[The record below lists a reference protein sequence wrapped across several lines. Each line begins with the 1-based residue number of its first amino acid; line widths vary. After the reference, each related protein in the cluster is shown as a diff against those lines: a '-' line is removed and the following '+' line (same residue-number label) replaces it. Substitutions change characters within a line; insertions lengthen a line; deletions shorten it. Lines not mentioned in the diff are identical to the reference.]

1 MKARRIP
8 IPRGEIKMNRKSFFA
23 SGHLP
28 TLFSAFLYFDISFM
42 VWVLFGPM
50 TPFAAEQMRLSA
62 TQKGLLTAV
71 PLLGGAFFRP
81 LLGLL
86 ADRIGGRKAGLT
98 GLCLTII
105 PLILGWRF
113 AHELWQLYVIGFML
127 GIAGASFA
135 VALPLAGRWYPA
147 EHQGLAM
154 GIAGAGNSGTLIATL
169 FGPRIAQHYGWHTVF
184 GLALLPVV
192 LVLAVFFFI
201 AKDSPSKPA
210 PKPWSKYREVLAQA
224 DTWRLCFL
232 YSLTFGGFVGMAS
245 FLSVFFHDQYHLT
258 KVQAGDITTIV
269 VLSGSFLRPVGGWL
283 SDRIGG
289 FRMLLTLFCAIALC
303 LFVVSR
309 LPALGVVVP
318 ILFVAMGMLG
328 MGNGAVFQIA
338 PQRFGEDIELITG
351 IVGAAGGLGG
361 FFLPSALGALKDI
374 FGSYGTGLFCFASII
389 TLSAG
394 MLLEFGVH
402 WKSCW
407 SLQALER
414 AAVFSYRPVRR
425 RELEEISSTSEAA

>member
-1 MKARRIP
+1 MD
-8 IPRGEIKMNRKSFFA
+8 RKSFLQ
-23 SGHLP
+23 SGHVP

-50 TPFAAEQMRLSA
+50 TPFVAEQLSLSA

-71 PLLGGAFFRP
+71 PLLGGSFFRP

-86 ADRIGGRKAGLT
+86 ADRIGGRRAGLT
-98 GLCLTII
+98 GLCLTLV
-105 PLILGWRF
+105 PLTLGWRF
-113 AHELWQLYVIGFML
+113 AHELWQLYLIGFLL

-154 GIAGAGNSGTLIATL
+154 GIAGAGNSGTLMATL
-169 FGPRIAQHYGWHTVF
+169 FGPRIALHYGWHAVF
-184 GLALLPVV
+184 GLALLPVA
-192 LVLAVFFFI
+192 LVLALFFLI

-210 PKPWSKYREVLAQA
+210 PKPWAKYNEVFAQA

-232 YSLTFGGFVGMAS
+232 YSLTFGGFVGLTS

-269 VLSGSFLRPVGGWL
+269 VVSGSFLRPVGGWL
-283 SDRIGG
+283 SDKIGG
-289 FRMLLTLFCAIALC
+289 FRLLLMLFCGISVC
-303 LFVVSR
+303 LFLLSR
-309 LPALGVVVP
+309 LPILAVVVP
-318 ILFVAMGMLG
+318 LLFLSMGMLG

-338 PQRFGEDIELITG
+338 PQRFGKDIELITG

-374 FGSYGTGLFCFASII
+374 FGSYGTGLLCFASLISI
-389 TLSAG
+389 SVG
-394 MLLEFGVH
+394 VLLEFGVH
-402 WKSCW
+402 WRAHWALS
-407 SLQALER
+407 ALER
-414 AAVFSYRPVRR
+414 TAVFSYRGVRR
-425 RELEEISSTSEAA
+425 REGEEIPSTSEAA

>member
-1 MKARRIP
+1 MDKR
-8 IPRGEIKMNRKSFFA
+8 SFAA

-28 TLFSAFLYFDISFM
+28 TLISAFFYFDISFM

-50 TPFAAEQMRLSA
+50 TPFVADQMALSA

-71 PLLGGAFFRP
+71 PLLGGSFFRP
-81 LLGLL
+81 ILGVL
-86 ADRIGGRKAGLT
+86 ADRIGGRKAGLI
-98 GLCLTII
+98 GLTLTLV
-105 PLILGWRF
+105 PLVLGWRSG
-113 AHELWQLYVIGFML
+113 HELWQLYLIGFML

-184 GLALLPVV
+184 GIAILPVAAV
-192 LVLAVFFFI
+192 LVLYI
-201 AKDSPSKPA
+201 LMAKDSPSRST
-210 PKPWSKYREVLAQA
+210 PKPWAKYGSLLTQA

-232 YSLTFGGFVGMAS
+232 YSLTFGGFVGMTS
-245 FLSVFFHDQYHLT
+245 FLSVFFHDQYHLS

-283 SDRIGG
+283 SDKIGG
-289 FRMLLTLFCAIALC
+289 YRLLLMLLGGVAASLLVVSKLPVLAIVVPL
-303 LFVVSR
+303 LFVM
-309 LPALGVVVP
+309 
-318 ILFVAMGMLG
+318 MGFLG

-338 PQRFGEDIELITG
+338 PQRFSGDIEIITG

-361 FFLPSALGALKDI
+361 FFLPSALGALKDA
-374 FGSYGTGLFCFASII
+374 FGSYGTGLLCFALLIMI
-389 TLSAG
+389 AIVL
-394 MLLEFGVH
+394 LLEFGVQ
-402 WKSCW
+402 WKSNW
-407 SLQALER
+407 NSAALAR
-414 AAVFSYRPVRR
+414 TSVFSYRRSRR
-425 RELEEISSTSEAA
+425 TKLTEVPSESEAA

>member
-1 MKARRIP
+1 
-8 IPRGEIKMNRKSFFA
+8 MNRKSFLQ
-23 SGHLP
+23 SGHVP
-28 TLFSAFLYFDISFM
+28 TLISAFLYFDISFM
-42 VWVLFGPM
+42 VWVLFGPT
-50 TPFAAEQMRLSA
+50 TPFIAEQMSLSA

-71 PLLGGAFFRP
+71 PLLGGSFFRP

-86 ADRIGGRKAGLT
+86 ADRIGARKAGLT
-98 GLCLTII
+98 GLCLTLV
-105 PLILGWRF
+105 PLVLGWRV
-113 AHELWQLYVIGFML
+113 AHDLWQLYLIGFLL

-169 FGPRIAQHYGWHTVF
+169 FGPRIAQHYGWHAVF

-192 LVLAVFFFI
+192 LVLLFFFFI
-201 AKDSPSKPA
+201 ARESPSKPA
-210 PKPWSKYREVLAQA
+210 PKAWAKYGELLTQA

-232 YSLTFGGFVGMAS
+232 YSLTFGGFVGMTS

-289 FRMLLTLFCAIALC
+289 FRLLLTLFCGIALC
-303 LFVVSR
+303 LFLVSR
-309 LPALGVVVP
+309 LPMLAVVVSL
-318 ILFVAMGMLG
+318 LFLTMGMLG

-338 PQRFGEDIELITG
+338 PQRFGKDIELITG

-361 FFLPSALGALKDI
+361 FFLPSAFGALKDQ
-374 FGSYGTGLFCFASII
+374 FGSYGTGLLCFASLI
-389 TLSAG
+389 TISVG
-394 MLLEFGVH
+394 VLLEFGVH
-402 WKSCW
+402 WKSSW
-407 SLQALER
+407 AASALKR
-414 AAVFSYRPVRR
+414 TAVFSYRPMRTR
-425 RELEEISSTSEAA
+425 HQEQIQQSSEAA

>member
-1 MKARRIP
+1 MDK
-8 IPRGEIKMNRKSFFA
+8 NSFLR
-23 SGHLP
+23 SGHVP
-28 TLFSAFLYFDISFM
+28 TLISAFFYFDISFM

-50 TPFAAEQMRLSA
+50 TPFVAEQLSLSA

-71 PLLGGAFFRP
+71 PLLGGSFFRP

-86 ADRIGGRKAGLT
+86 ADRIGGRRAGLT
-98 GLCLTII
+98 GLFLTLV
-105 PLILGWRF
+105 PLLAGWRF
-113 AHELWQLYVIGFML
+113 AHELWQFYLVGFML

-169 FGPRIAQHYGWHTVF
+169 FGPRIAQHYGWQSVF
-184 GLALLPVV
+184 GLALLPVAIV
-192 LVLAVFFFI
+192 LSVFFLI

-210 PKPWSKYREVLAQA
+210 PKSWAKYGAVLAQA

-232 YSLTFGGFVGMAS
+232 YSLTFGGFVGMTS
-245 FLSVFFHDQYHLT
+245 FLSVFFHDQYNLT

-283 SDRIGG
+283 SDKLGG
-289 FRMLLTLFCAIALC
+289 FRLLLMLFCGIALS
-303 LFVVSR
+303 LFMVSR
-309 LPALGVVVP
+309 LPALAIVVP
-318 ILFVAMGMLG
+318 LLFLAMGMLG

-338 PQRFGEDIELITG
+338 PQRFGKDIELITG

-361 FFLPSALGALKDI
+361 FLLPSALGAIKDLS
-374 FGSYGTGLFCFASII
+374 GSYERGLLCFASLIAI
-389 TLSAG
+389 SVG
-394 MLLEFGVH
+394 VLLEFGVQ
-402 WKSCW
+402 WRSCW
-407 SLQALER
+407 TPSALER
-414 AAVFSYRPVRR
+414 TAVFSYRRTRLRAAV
-425 RELEEISSTSEAA
+425 EIPETSEAA